1 MEAVLL
7 SARSPSLA
15 RRTGVPYN
23 IVNLRTGHAKN
34 PSWTAQASTL
44 AEFGTQQLEFVAL
57 SHATGDPKY
66 AEMSE
71 HIIKVGKRLT
81 VGNSG

>member
-1 MEAVLL
+1 M
-7 SARSPSLA
+7 
-15 RRTGVPYN
+15 PYN